1 MQLYSITN
9 YGEKRCSYIESE
21 WLIHTI
27 SIRRG
32 LSAIQVCNQCTVYK
46 FVLRFAGVLL
56 DWKCMHEMEQ
66 KIEWNSECMQ
76 L

>member
-56 DWKCMHEMEQ
+56 DWKCM
-66 KIEWNSECMQ
+66 EWNGKENGTVNVCNYS
-76 L
+76 